1 MLNKIK
7 ERIEY
12 DRTSMVAFLYKNK
25 VSYECEEVEW
35 FTVGNENDYYE
46 IDIWLDEA
54 FIQIYYNQYGEMN
67 HYEIDYDPY

>member
-1 MLNKIK
+1 MFEKIK
-7 ERIEY
+7 ERL
-12 DRTSMVAFLYKNK
+12 DWNRANMVAFLYTNK

-46 IDIWLDEA
+46 IDIWLDNA

-67 HYEIDYDPY
+67 HYEIEEDCY

>member
-12 DRTSMVAFLYKNK
+12 DRASMVAFLYNNK

-35 FTVGNENDYYE
+35 FTVDDENDYYE

>member
-1 MLNKIK
+1 MLNEIK
-7 ERIEY
+7 KRIKH
-12 DRTSMVAFLYKNK
+12 DRASMVAFLYTNK

-46 IDIWLDEA
+46 IDIWLDDV

-67 HYEIDYDPY
+67 HYEIEEDCY

>member
-1 MLNKIK
+1 MFEKIK
-7 ERIEY
+7 ERLNWN
-12 DRTSMVAFLYKNK
+12 RANMVAFLYTNK

-46 IDIWLDEA
+46 IDIWLDDT

-67 HYEIDYDPY
+67 HYEIEEDCY